1 MNRSMFAAALA
12 LTLIAGAAAAQPAGA
27 AGLREACGADIQKLC
42 AGVQPGGGRILQCIK
57 EHAADVSP
65 GCKTAIA
72 QAMAA
77 RKAEGQSPA
86 PATH

>member
-1 MNRSMFAAALA
+1 MHRSMFGAALI
-12 LTLIAGAAAAQPAGA
+12 LTLAAGAAAAQPAA
-27 AGLREACGADIQKLC
+27 PGLREACGADVQKLC
-42 AGVQPGGGRILQCIK
+42 AGIQPGGGRILQCIK
-57 EHAADVSP
+57 AHAADVSA

-77 RKAEGQSPA
+77 RKAEGQSSA